1 MNNSKPRGVT
11 LIELMLVITIIGIM
25 AANSIPAYG
34 AYTLKSRRSDAITTL
49 VAIAARQADGHNTT
63 NSFTADF
70 NVLGYAGGL
79 SQLGHYQ
86 LDFVVPPDALQ
97 FRIRARP
104 VAGGRQE
111 RDVACQWFEID
122 ARKRMTSG
130 PEDCWPK

>member
-1 MNNSKPRGVT
+1 MKNSRPRGVT
-11 LIELMLVITIIGIM
+11 LIELMLVIMIIGIM
-25 AANSIPAYG
+25 AALAIPAYG
-34 AYTLKSRRSDAITTL
+34 AYTLKARRTDAMTAL
-49 VAIAARQADGHNTT
+49 VDIAARQANVHNTT

-79 SQLGHYQ
+79 SELGHYR
-86 LDFVVPPDALQ
+86 LEFVVPADALQ
-97 FRIRARP
+97 FTIRARP

-111 RDVACQWFEID
+111 RDAACQWFEID